1 MTFVGQKVIISS
13 DTVKGGYA
21 HGKTGKGILHCGHAE
36 HSAGTDRLHAD
47 IGERRIVEAEAY
59 LGKADSAAHA
69 FRGRV
74 DGRTEVLYRQGGYAY
89 VFLIY
94 GMYSCFNV
102 STGPEGVPECVLIR
116 ALEPLEGIELMRS
129 RRGREKLT
137 DLCSGPG
144 KLCQAMGIS
153 REQYGTD
160 LTRDRLFILP
170 KKPDDVPEIAAT
182 PRINVEYAAEH
193 KAMPWRFVDKN
204 SRYLSVKLK

>member
-1 MTFVGQKVIISS
+1 M
-13 DTVKGGYA
+13 DTLSIARELIGCTLVSVSGEG
-21 HGKTGKGILHCGHAE
+21 TT
-36 HSAGTDRLHAD
+36 AG
-47 IGERRIVEAEAY
+47 RIVEAEAY

>member
-21 HGKTGKGILHCGHAE
+21 HGKLEREFYIVDTLRIARELIGCTLVSISGEGTT
-36 HSAGTDRLHAD
+36 AG
-47 IGERRIVEAEAY
+47 RIVEAEAY

-129 RRGREKLT
+129 RRGRK
-137 DLCSGPG
+137 S
-144 KLCQAMGIS
+144 
-153 REQYGTD
+153 
-160 LTRDRLFILP
+160 LP
-170 KKPDDVPEIAAT
+170 TFAAA
-182 PRINVEYAAEH
+182 RASCAR
-193 KAMPWRFVDKN
+193 PWG
-204 SRYLSVKLK
+204 

>member
-1 MTFVGQKVIISS
+1 MDTLSIARELIGCTLVSISGEG
-13 DTVKGGYA
+13 T
-21 HGKTGKGILHCGHAE
+21 T
-36 HSAGTDRLHAD
+36 AG
-47 IGERRIVEAEAY
+47 RIVEAEAY

-153 REQYGTD
+153 REQ
-160 LTRDRLFILP
+160 
-170 KKPDDVPEIAAT
+170 PDDVPEIAAT

>member
-21 HGKTGKGILHCGHAE
+21 YGKTGKGILHCGHAE
-36 HSAGTDRLHAD
+36 IARELIGCTLVSISGEGTLAG
-47 IGERRIVEAEAY
+47 RIVEAEAY

-153 REQYGTD
+153 REQYGSD

-170 KKPDDVPEIAAT
+170 KKPDDVPEISRHAADKR
-182 PRINVEYAAEH
+182 RIRRGA
-193 KAMPWRFVDKN
+193 
-204 SRYLSVKLK
+204 

>member
-1 MTFVGQKVIISS
+1 MRDALSIARELIGCTLV
-13 DTVKGGYA
+13 
-21 HGKTGKGILHCGHAE
+21 
-36 HSAGTDRLHAD
+36 SAG
-47 IGERRIVEAEAY
+47 GEGAAAGRIVETEAY

-69 FRGRV
+69 FRGRA
-74 DGRTEVLYRQGGYAY
+74 DGRTEVLYRRGGYAY

-116 ALEPLEGIELMRS
+116 ALEPLEGVELMRS
-129 RRGREKLT
+129 RRGREGLI

-153 REQYGTD
+153 RKQYGAD
-160 LTRDRLFILP
+160 LTGDRLFILP
-170 KKPDDVPEIAAT
+170 RKRDCAPEIAAT
-182 PRINVEYAAEH
+182 PRINVEYAGEH

>member
-1 MTFVGQKVIISS
+1 MKDTLSIARELIGCTLISVS
-13 DTVKGGYA
+13 GE
-21 HGKTGKGILHCGHAE
+21 GIT
-36 HSAGTDRLHAD
+36 AG
-47 IGERRIVEAEAY
+47 RIVEAEAY

-89 VFLIY
+89 VYLIY
-94 GMYSCFNV
+94 GMYCCFNI

-116 ALEPLEGIELMRS
+116 ALEPL
-129 RRGREKLT
+129 
-137 DLCSGPG
+137 
-144 KLCQAMGIS
+144 GIS

-160 LTRDRLFILP
+160 LTWDRLFILP

>member
-1 MTFVGQKVIISS
+1 VDTLSIARELIGCTLVSISGEG
-13 DTVKGGYA
+13 T
-21 HGKTGKGILHCGHAE
+21 T
-36 HSAGTDRLHAD
+36 AG
-47 IGERRIVEAEAY
+47 RIVEAEAY

-129 RRGREKLT
+129 RRGMVKLT

-144 KLCQAMGIS
+144 KLCQAMAITK
-153 REQYGTD
+153 EQNMLD
-160 LTRDRLFILP
+160 LCGAELY
-170 KKPDDVPEIAAT
+170 IAAPARKT
-182 PRINVEYAAEH
+182 RLTILRSPRIHIDYAE
-193 KAMPWRFVDKN
+193 KGKFFPWRFYIKDNPYV
-204 SRYLSVKLK
+204 SRR